1 MTLMSVISAAVQS
14 GMHHK
19 TIMPEGCSYY
29 IDKLHQGIW
38 CIEIAWR
45 QSYKAKNNRKVPFR
59 FLSAFVV
66 DDEGERELKTAKE
79 AADYINSK
87 MI

>member
-45 QSYKAKNNRKVPFR
+45 QSYKAKK
-59 FLSAFVV
+59 
-66 DDEGERELKTAKE
+66 
-79 AADYINSK
+79 
-87 MI
+87 